1 MWPIIEESVITVSV
15 SVSIA
20 VSPMTGAAS
29 FRRTKS
35 MSEVSLPIRLIAI
48 FNAFLTECTFSI
60 VPFVP
65 VVGQEALVRN
75 VRLPSGSMSEVSLP
89 IRLIAIFNAF
99 LTECTFSIVP
109 FVPVVG
115 QEALVRNV
123 RLPSGLTSPT
133 HTSVVE
139 FPISTPAI

>member
-1 MWPIIEESVITVSV
+1 MLDEENFAYSLSWAPAGVEGLWPIIEESVITVSV

-65 VVGQEALVRN
+65 VVGQEALVK
-75 VRLPSGSMSEVSLP
+75 MSDCRQGL
-89 IRLIAIFNAF
+89 LLQHIF
-99 LTECTFSIVP
+99 L
-109 FVPVVG
+109 
-115 QEALVRNV
+115 L
-123 RLPSGLTSPT
+123 
-133 HTSVVE
+133 
-139 FPISTPAI
+139 